1 MDGELDARAA
11 QRELNRLEPGSEL
24 REHWDSYH
32 LIGDAL
38 RGEPILSRAFG
49 HRLSERLAGEP
60 TVLAPRRSVAR
71 RVTTYALSA
80 AASLSAVALVG
91 WVAITTQTPIV
102 PAGAIAT
109 APVPA
114 RVDAARAPKVQPAS
128 VPYDETHNEYL
139 MAHTGFSP
147 STAIQG
153 VAPYIRSVAASQPAT
168 SR

>member
-80 AASLSAVALVG
+80 AASLSAVAG
-91 WVAITTQTPIV
+91 MGGDHYPDAHCSRGGDCHSARSRAGGRCPCTKS
-102 PAGAIAT
+102 PACERAVRRIA
-109 APVPA
+109 
-114 RVDAARAPKVQPAS
+114 Q
-128 VPYDETHNEYL
+128 
-139 MAHTGFSP
+139 
-147 STAIQG
+147 
-153 VAPYIRSVAASQPAT
+153 
-168 SR
+168 